1 MHWMKR
7 GFHTIR
13 DFLDFFFKGVYF
25 WLFRPFKIISVIK
38 FQFLIFCVF
47 TLVGGHFG
55 IVASFFASRSE
66 VEAWNFLGGQ
76 FQSGVFYNL
85 AIAFLFSAIV
95 PIWLEPIDKESP
107 SFPGVK
113 QFALAFSFLVIC
125 FSLILLA
132 TAGNRS
138 ASTANLAFQVLFY
151 IVSVYLTIYLFILQ
165 YLHQFKEDFAEMD
178 NQRRD
183 QLAAA
188 SPAAISDDRGISL

>member
-1 MHWMKR
+1 MHWMK
-7 GFHTIR
+7 GGLQALKE
-13 DFLDFFFKGVYF
+13 FLDFFLEGVYF
-25 WLFRPFKIISVIK
+25 WFFRPFKIISIIK

-55 IVASFFASRSE
+55 IVASFFASRTE

-95 PIWLEPIDKESP
+95 PIWLEPIDKNP

-113 QFALAFSFLVIC
+113 QFALALSFLVIC
-125 FSLILLA
+125 FCLILLA

-138 ASTANLAFQVLFY
+138 VSSANLVFQVLFY
-151 IVSVYLTIYLFILQ
+151 IVSVYLTVYLFILQ
-165 YLHQFKEDFAEMD
+165 YLHRFKEDFAEMD
-178 NQRRD
+178 NERRD
-183 QLAAA
+183 QLANS
-188 SPAAISDDRGISL
+188 SPAAISDNRGIII

>member
-1 MHWMKR
+1 MLSMKR
-7 GFHTIR
+7 GFQAIGS
-13 DFLDFFFKGVYF
+13 FLGFVTQGACF
-25 WLFRPFKIISVIK
+25 WLFRPFKIISSIK
-38 FQFLIFCVF
+38 FQFLIFSMF
-47 TLVGGHFG
+47 TLIGGHLG
-55 IVASFFASRSE
+55 VVASFFANRSDLE
-66 VEAWNFLGGQ
+66 SVNFLGGQ

-85 AIAFLFSAIV
+85 AIAFLVSAIV
-95 PIWLEPIDKESP
+95 PIWLEPIDRESP

-125 FSLILLA
+125 ICLILLA

-138 ASTANLAFQVLFY
+138 VSTVNLGSQLLFY

-183 QLAAA
+183 QLAT
-188 SPAAISDDRGISL
+188 SSSGETSDDRGIRL